1 MTSKKIFED
10 GSCVEWKDRETLLYK
25 EGERSASIWV
35 DFEPG
40 WFKSGR
46 IIKTD
51 SVEYW
56 DDLSGT
62 GKVKIDQN
70 KKQEIIDKVI
80 LYYKGFGKKVIV
92 H

>member
-10 GSCVEWKDRETLLYK
+10 GSSVEWKDRETLLYK
-25 EGERSASIWV
+25 EGECAASIWV

-51 SVEYW
+51 SLEYW

-62 GKVKIDQN
+62 ENVKIDQN
-70 KKQEIIDKVI
+70 KKQEIINKVI
-80 LYYKGFGKKVIV
+80 LYYKDLGKKVTV